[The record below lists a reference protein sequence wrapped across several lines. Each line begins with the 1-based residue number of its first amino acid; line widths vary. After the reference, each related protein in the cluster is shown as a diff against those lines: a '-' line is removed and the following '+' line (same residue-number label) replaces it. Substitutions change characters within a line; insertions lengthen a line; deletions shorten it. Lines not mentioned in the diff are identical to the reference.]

1 MSAASDYEIDIRID
15 DDCWPYLRAEFD
27 TRATQAIGAICSHID
42 VRPFSE
48 LSIALLSDA
57 EVRALNKQYR
67 GQDKATNVLSF
78 PASADG
84 SCPLLGDIVLAS
96 ETLSVEAAAKN
107 ISLKNHLSHLL
118 IHGFLHLQGY
128 DHETDADAKIME
140 ALEIK
145 ALADLGITNPYVRE
159 DES

>member
-1 MSAASDYEIDIRID
+1 MKQEPTYEIDIRID
-15 DDCWPYLRAEFD
+15 DDCWPHSRAEFEA
-27 TRATQAIGAICSHID
+27 RAAQAIAAICNHID

-48 LSIALLSDA
+48 MSIALLNDEA
-57 EVRALNKQYR
+57 VRVLNKQYR

-78 PASADG
+78 SASSDVA
-84 SCPLLGDIVLAS
+84 CPLLGDIVLAS
-96 ETLSVEAAAKN
+96 ETLAREATAKD
-107 ISLKNHLSHLL
+107 ISLQDHLSHLL

-128 DHETDADAKIME
+128 DHETDGEAKIME
-140 ALEIK
+140 GLEIK